1 MVLGHPEHFFCVF
14 AARLFL
20 KRNGLTKSPFFLA
33 FRGCFVDF
41 RRRVGRCMFEK
52 QWQVIEAA
60 ARGLGLELVDLE
72 QTAGGLLRVYIDLQ
86 DAQGVGPGD
95 PAVTVEDCERLS
107 NQLVH
112 ELPVE
117 GIHFERLEISSPG
130 LDRRLS
136 RPGHFLRFSGH
147 EIKLKLRQPLQGRK
161 NFQGRYQVVDTGAA
175 DPSCQMVFEGAG
187 GEPMEL
193 NFLVS
198 DVDQARLVPEITF
211 KERRR

>member
-1 MVLGHPEHFFCVF
+1 
-14 AARLFL
+14 
-20 KRNGLTKSPFFLA
+20 
-33 FRGCFVDF
+33 
-41 RRRVGRCMFEK
+41 MFEK

-60 ARGLGLELVDLE
+60 ARDLGLELVDLE
-72 QTAGGLLRVYIDLQ
+72 QTAGGLLRVYIDLH
-86 DAQGVGPGD
+86 DAKGVGPED

-117 GIHFERLEISSPG
+117 GIHFERLEVSSPG

-136 RPGHFLRFSGH
+136 RPAHFVRFAGY
-147 EIKLKLRQPLQGRK
+147 EIKLKLRQPVQGRK
-161 NFQGRYQVVDTGAA
+161 NFQGRYEIENAA
-175 DPSCQMVFEGAG
+175 ESDPSCRMIFEGAG

-198 DVDQARLVPEITF
+198 DVDQARLVPEISF

>member
-1 MVLGHPEHFFCVF
+1 VLFFCVSRRETF
-14 AARLFL
+14 SQKKWAQEE
-20 KRNGLTKSPFFLA
+20 PIFFGFSCL
-33 FRGCFVDF
+33 FVDF

-60 ARGLGLELVDLE
+60 AKGLGLELVDLE
-72 QTAGGLLRVYIDLQ
+72 QTAGGLLRVYIDLR

-117 GIHFERLEISSPG
+117 GIYFERLEVSSPG

-136 RPGHFLRFSGH
+136 RPAHFVRFSGH